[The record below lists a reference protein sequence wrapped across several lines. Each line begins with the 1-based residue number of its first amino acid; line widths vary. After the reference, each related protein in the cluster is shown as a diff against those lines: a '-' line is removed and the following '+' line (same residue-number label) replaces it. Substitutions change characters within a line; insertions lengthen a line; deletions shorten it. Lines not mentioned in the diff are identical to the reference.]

1 MLYIRMSLYASPF
14 KSDITA
20 LESLQMSSCQD
31 LDFLYSCLDFH
42 PEYSDIIFKIAD
54 IIQRASRIHLARAG
68 RVSENT
74 IAEMV
79 RYFFHKTTTF
89 NAASPGGHIL
99 IWPFFIVGLEC
110 TSPRDMRFVE
120 SQLNLLWEHTGFGN
134 TLYAIELLKRIWEG
148 EFGEIEVTRVFD
160 KVEGFVM

>member
-1 MLYIRMSLYASPF
+1 MSLYASPF
-14 KSDITA
+14 KSDTTA
-20 LESLQMSSCQD
+20 LERLQMTSCQD
-31 LDFLYSCLDFH
+31 LDFLYSCLDHH
-42 PEYSDIIFKIAD
+42 PECSDTIFKIAD
-54 IIQRASRIHLARAG
+54 IIQRASRIHLGRAG
-68 RVSENT
+68 LASENT

-79 RYFFHKTTTF
+79 RNFFHETAIF

-110 TSPRDMRFVE
+110 TSSRDMRFVE

-134 TLYAIELLKRIWEG
+134 TLYAIKLLKQIWQG